1 MKKKFISVL
10 LCGAMTASLFG
21 MGAMAEETKTF
32 TVGFD
37 AEYPPYGYMGEM
49 CIRDRLW
56 KGYAVAGRSRIWRY
70 HAGWFHA
77 DVQAG
82 RDTHGS

>member
-1 MKKKFISVL
+1 MDSTDYYERYGNAYF
-10 LCGAMTASLFG
+10 
-21 MGAMAEETKTF
+21 EETVNLSMEDILEEF
-32 TVGFD
+32 
-37 AEYPPYGYMGEM
+37 AEYLPGKCRGFGSW
-49 CIRDRLW
+49 LW
-56 KGYAVAGRSRIWRY
+56 FRKGYAVAGRSRIWRY

>member
-32 TVGFD
+32 TVGLTQST
-37 AEYPPYGYMGEM
+37 A
-49 CIRDRLW
+49 LW
-56 KGYAVAGRSRIWRY
+56 LHGR
-70 HAGWFHA
+70 
-77 DVQAG
+77 
-82 RDTHGS
+82 